1 MVDGKKM
8 HNISMRPIIVI
19 TGLGVGGAE
28 QTLLKVLPE
37 LDCDPFVVSL
47 TDDDATGKRL
57 EERGVDVTYLGLS
70 KFLWNLPLVTLR
82 FLDILRKRQPKTV
95 LSFLIHSHLFTRFTA
110 PFYADNIMCSI
121 RLKHKPSLL
130 TWIECATN
138 GWVDHY
144 LPNSP
149 ALIPWLK
156 ERGVEDDSITIVP
169 NGVDIDT
176 YDVDID
182 EDTKRN
188 ELGIPRDAFVVGC
201 VGRLHKQ
208 KRYSDLLDATKDL
221 DVHVLLVGDGPE
233 RENLAEQA
241 RWNEMEERL
250 HMPGRR
256 DDIPEVLHVMD
267 VFCLP
272 SENEGMSNALLEAMA
287 ARRCCVVSDIKE
299 NAVVV
304 KDTGITYEKGTTERL
319 RSALEEV
326 IDNDEQ
332 RYSLGERARELINQA
347 YSQTTMQRGFEEKL
361 CVA

>member
-1 MVDGKKM
+1 M
-8 HNISMRPIIVI
+8 SQPCIVI

-37 LDCDPFVVSL
+37 LDCDPFVISL
-47 TDDDATGKRL
+47 TDDNTIGEKL
-57 EERGVDVTYLGLS
+57 EERGVDVTYLGLNTY
-70 KFLWNLPLVTLR
+70 LWNLPLVTLR
-82 FLDILRKRQPKTV
+82 FLTILHKRRPDTMV
-95 LSFLIHSHLFTRFTA
+95 SFLIHSHLFARFTA
-110 PFYADNIMCSI
+110 PLYADTIMCSI

-130 TWIECATN
+130 TYIEYVTN

-149 ALIPWLK
+149 ALKPWLN
-156 ERGVEDDSITIVP
+156 ERGVDDDRITIVP

-182 EDTKRN
+182 EDAKRE
-188 ELGIPRDAFVVGC
+188 ELGIPGDPFVVGS

-208 KRYSDLLDATKDL
+208 KRYNDVLDATKDL

-233 RENLAEQA
+233 RDNLQA
-241 RWNEMEERL
+241 QAKQNGMADRV

-256 DDIPEVLHVMD
+256 DDIPEALQVMD

-287 ARRCCVVSDIKE
+287 AGRCCVVSDIQE

-304 KDTGITYEKGTTERL
+304 KEAGITYEKGFTEGL
-319 RSALEEV
+319 QLALEDL
-326 IDNDEQ
+326 IDNEEQ
-332 RYSLGERARELINQA
+332 RYGLGERARELINQA
-347 YSQTTMQRGFEEKL
+347 YSKTAMRRGFEEKL